1 MERTFVLPDLG
12 EGLEEAEVSRWLV
25 NEGDRVT
32 LNQPFAEI
40 ETAKATVEI
49 PAPYAGRIV
58 KLHAA
63 VGDTVKVGAPLVTFE
78 VEGSDQNGGGAERPR
93 GSEASRQAS
102 RRSEA
107 PPGTSGA
114 AAERAAATPAVRRY
128 AKDLGLDISTIEG
141 TGSEGRVTRDDVE
154 RAASSAPEDV
164 EIVPVSLVRRT
175 IAENLTKAAAVP
187 HVTTFR
193 TVDCTALEEARI
205 ELGVSPLPVFVRA
218 LVETVTTHPL
228 MNAEWRGEGIRQH
241 HRVDVGIAVDT
252 ERGLVVP
259 VVRDARSR
267 GIGEI
272 AGEISRLASAAREGT
287 LAPGDAA
294 GATISVS
301 NTGSYGSEYGTPLLN
316 PPNAVTIALG
326 AIAPRA
332 LVVDE
337 RVEARPACTLS
348 CTFDHRVLDG
358 ADVGR
363 ALTDLV
369 ALLQDGDRLRN
380 LTR

>member
-1 MERTFVLPDLG
+1 VGSVLCL
-12 EGLEEAEVSRWLV
+12 S
-25 NEGDRVT
+25 DR
-32 LNQPFAEI
+32 
-40 ETAKATVEI
+40 
-49 PAPYAGRIV
+49 
-58 KLHAA
+58 
-63 VGDTVKVGAPLVTFE
+63 
-78 VEGSDQNGGGAERPR
+78 S
-93 GSEASRQAS
+93 
-102 RRSEA
+102 
-107 PPGTSGA
+107 
-114 AAERAAATPAVRRY
+114 
-128 AKDLGLDISTIEG
+128 
-141 TGSEGRVTRDDVE
+141 GSEGLVTRDDVE
-154 RAASSAPEDV
+154 RAASSAPEDE

-175 IAENLTKAAAVP
+175 IAENLTTAAAVP
-187 HVTTFR
+187 LVTTFR
-193 TVDCTALEEARI
+193 TVDCTALEEART

-301 NTGSYGSEYGTPLLN
+301 NTGSYGSEYGTPLMN

-369 ALLQDGDRLRN
+369 ALLQDGDRLRS